1 VNGAVPRRVTAV
13 FAGLVVATCI
23 TWWLGSR
30 SSLTG
35 NGLGLAAALTVLIAS
50 AKIYFIG
57 RDFMELRSAPS
68 VLRAA
73 FTVWVGVVAVAAIAL
88 VVVPTS

>member
-1 VNGAVPRRVTAV
+1 VIGVAPRRVTVV

-23 TWWLGSR
+23 TWWLGSG
-30 SSLTG
+30 SSQTAD
-35 NGLGLAAALTVLIAS
+35 GLGLAAVLTILIAF

-68 VLRAA
+68 VLRTA

>member
-1 VNGAVPRRVTAV
+1 MPRRVTVV
-13 FAGLVVATCI
+13 FAGLVVATCV

-30 SSLTG
+30 SSPTG
-35 NGLGLAAALTVLIAS
+35 DGLGLAAMLTVLIAS

-68 VLRAA
+68 ILRTA
-73 FTVWVGVVAVAAIAL
+73 FNVWVGVVAVAAIAL